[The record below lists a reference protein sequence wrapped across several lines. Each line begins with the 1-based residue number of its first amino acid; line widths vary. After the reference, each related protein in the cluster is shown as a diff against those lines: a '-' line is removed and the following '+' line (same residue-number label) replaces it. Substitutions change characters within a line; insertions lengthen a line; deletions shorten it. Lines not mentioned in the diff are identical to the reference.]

1 MGHNS
6 INLTLPVE
14 QSSFLLPNSSRKDY
28 RRRHHKRSRKKQK
41 VLALETETHFHIQTL
56 QPGSF
61 QKCRSYTHRHSV
73 SNTVGKWQDRNCRKS
88 GKTFNHRKWT
98 SSNLDISNY
107 SDKIVLVSYN
117 ILGVDNAAKHPELY
131 RDVSPKYLDWEFRKK
146 LLCKEVIGY
155 QPSILCFQEVD
166 HFDDLNDLF
175 GKNGFKGV
183 HKARTG
189 EACDGCAIFWKT
201 EHFTLLHEES
211 IDFQRFGLRNNVAQL
226 CVLKINQTGPS
237 GDVITE
243 SPSDTA
249 SPSLVIGN
257 IHGLYNPKRGDI
269 KLGQMRIFLRRAY
282 ELSQEWGSIPVV
294 IVGDLNSL
302 PQSAMYK
309 FLASSELH
317 TQQHDRRKIS
327 GQICPSEHAE
337 SQVWRN
343 HVWRWTHE
351 ELMLATGSRNS
362 YLRHPLKLS
371 SAYAKIPG
379 SFKYRDKV
387 GEPLATSHHSM
398 FTGTV
403 DYIWHTSDLAPVRV
417 LETLPMH
424 TLKKTGGLPSKEWC
438 SDHLALVCELAFVN
452 HGN

>member
-1 MGHNS
+1 MGHNG

-14 QSSFLLPNSSRKDY
+14 QSPFLLPNSSEKDSH
-28 RRRHHKRSRKKQK
+28 RRRHKRNRKKQK
-41 VLALETETHFHIQTL
+41 IIALETETHFQIQTL
-56 QPGSF
+56 QPGPF
-61 QKCRSYTHRHSV
+61 QKFRSHTHRHTV
-73 SNTVGKWQDRNCRKS
+73 SHTVGKWQDRNCRKS
-88 GKTFNHRKWT
+88 GKTFVHRRWTNSNHDT
-98 SSNLDISNY
+98 SDYN
-107 SDKIVLVSYN
+107 DKIVLVSYN

-146 LLCKEVIGY
+146 LLCKEVTGY

-166 HFDDLNDLF
+166 HFNDLNDLF
-175 GKNGFKGV
+175 AKNGFKGV

-201 EHFTLLHEES
+201 EQFTLLHEES

-226 CVLKINQTGPS
+226 CVLKMNQTGPS
-237 GDVITE
+237 GDDITE
-243 SPSDTA
+243 SPNDTS

-257 IHGLYNPKRGDI
+257 IHVLYNPKRGDI

-282 ELSQEWGSIPVV
+282 TLSQEWGSIPVV
-294 IVGDLNSL
+294 IAGDLNSL
-302 PQSAMYK
+302 PQSAMYQ

-317 TQQHDRRKIS
+317 TQRHDRRMIS
-327 GQICPSEHAE
+327 GQIYPSEHVE
-337 SQVWRN
+337 SQFWRN
-343 HVWRWTHE
+343 HVWRWTGE

-371 SAYAKIPG
+371 SAYSNVPG

-387 GEPLATSHHSM
+387 GEPLATSYHSM

-403 DYIWHTSDLAPVRV
+403 DYIWHTSDLAPLRV

-424 TLKKTGGLPSKEWC
+424 TLKKTGGLPSKEWG
-438 SDHLALVCELAFVN
+438 SDHLALVCELAFVSD
-452 HGN
+452 GN

>member
-1 MGHNS
+1 MGHNI

-14 QSSFLLPNSSRKDY
+14 PSPSLLPKSSEN
-28 RRRHHKRSRKKQK
+28 HSHGHQNKRSRKKQK
-41 VLALETETHFHIQTL
+41 ILALETETHMQIQTL

-61 QKCRSYTHRHSV
+61 QKFHSYTNRQTV
-73 SNTVGKWQDRNCRKS
+73 SRTAGKRQDRNCRKS
-88 GKTFNHRKWT
+88 GKTFGHRKWT
-98 SSNLDISNY
+98 CSNHDISKYNN
-107 SDKIVLVSYN
+107 KIVLVSYN

-131 RDVSPKYLDWEFRKK
+131 RDVSPKYMDWEFRKN
-146 LLCKEVIGY
+146 LLCQEVTRY

-189 EACDGCAIFWKT
+189 EACDGCAIFWKG
-201 EHFTLLHEES
+201 EQFTLLHEES
-211 IDFQRFGLRNNVAQL
+211 IDFQSFGLRNNVAQF
-226 CVLKINQTGPS
+226 CVLKMNQTLPS
-237 GDVITE
+237 GGDITV
-243 SPSDTA
+243 SSSDTA

-257 IHGLYNPKRGDI
+257 IHVLYNPKRGDI
-269 KLGQMRIFLRRAY
+269 KLGQMRIFLQKAY
-282 ELSQEWGSIPVV
+282 KLSQEWGCIPVV
-294 IVGDLNSL
+294 IAGDLNSL
-302 PQSAMYK
+302 PQSAMYQ

-337 SQVWRN
+337 SQYWRN
-343 HVWRWTHE
+343 HVWRWTGE

-379 SFKYRDKV
+379 SFKYRDKI
-387 GEPLATSHHSM
+387 GEPLATSYHSM

-403 DYIWHTSDLAPVRV
+403 DYIWHTSDLVPVRV
-417 LETLPMH
+417 LETLPTH
-424 TLKKTGGLPSKEWC
+424 RLKKTGGLPSKKWG

-452 HGN
+452 DCY